1 MESLSGEFEIH
12 ITVQGNRDTLVDW
25 AERHTLKVTEIVL
38 DCGAHPTQLMV
49 TSEGSGIY
57 TDIAVAAE
65 QLRAQLCATGFPP
78 SRVKIEA
85 APWNRGIP
93 QESVPPGTYFE
104 HHVKL
109 LLPANA
115 DLAGLKERVI
125 AHGAHLS
132 RNARRVRPDGMLER
146 FVTQRCYG
154 VGQPRAHAAYLTL
167 LAALADQTILESEE
181 EFVVYD
187 SAPALDSGW
196 LPEKP
201 KNMEA
206 S

>member
-25 AERHTLKVTEIVL
+25 AERHTLKVTKIVL

-49 TSEGSGIY
+49 TSEGSGTY
-57 TDIAVAAE
+57 TDMAVAAE
-65 QLRAQLCATGFPP
+65 RLRRQLCAAGFPP

-93 QESVPPGTYFE
+93 KESVPPGTYFE

-109 LLPANA
+109 LLSANA

-132 RNARRVRPDGMLER
+132 RDARRVRPDGMLER

-154 VGQPRAHAAYLTL
+154 VGQSRAHAAYLTL
-167 LAALADQTILESEE
+167 LAALEDQTILESEE

-187 SAPALDSGW
+187 SAPILDVGW

>member
-12 ITVQGNRDTLVDW
+12 ITVHGNRDALVDW
-25 AERHTLKVTEIVL
+25 AGRHTLKVTEIVL
-38 DCGAHPTQLMV
+38 DCGAHATLLMV
-49 TSEGSGIY
+49 TSEDSGSY
-57 TDIAVAAE
+57 ADIAAAAE
-65 QLRAQLCATGFPP
+65 RLRCQLCAAGFPP

-85 APWNRGIP
+85 APWNQGIP

-115 DLAGLKERVI
+115 DLAGLKARVI

-146 FVTQRCYG
+146 FVTQLCYG
-154 VGQPRAHAAYLTL
+154 VGQPQAHAAYITSTMRL
-167 LAALADQTILESEE
+167 
-181 EFVVYD
+181 
-187 SAPALDSGW
+187 
-196 LPEKP
+196 
-201 KNMEA
+201 
-206 S
+206 